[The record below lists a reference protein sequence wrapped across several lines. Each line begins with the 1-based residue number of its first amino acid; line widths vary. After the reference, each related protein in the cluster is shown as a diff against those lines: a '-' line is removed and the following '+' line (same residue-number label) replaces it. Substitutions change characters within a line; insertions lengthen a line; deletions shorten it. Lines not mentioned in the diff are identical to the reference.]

1 MIAKINIILK
11 AFIDFES
18 EKIIQCSS
26 FKKNGT
32 LNNKFQLID
41 IFTGVHSHAVLIN
54 GDNL

>member
-18 EKIIQCSS
+18 EKIIQSS
-26 FKKNGT
+26 SLMKNGT
-32 LNNKFQLID
+32 LNNKFQLIN
-41 IFTGVHSHAVLIN
+41 IFTGVHSRAVFMN